1 MGYMLN
7 IKTSQKELFKKQDL
21 GNKFDSEILTNVSVW
36 AMNLPDVFN
45 SLKSNENGLV
55 SSSIEER
62 LNFFGKN
69 QIKSKKEISKLDIFL
84 SQFKSPL
91 IFLLIGSAVLTGFL
105 NEWLNTIVIMLAVVV
120 NTILGF
126 YQEYHAEQT
135 LQKLTM
141 YIKERVR
148 VKRDSIDQEID
159 AADLVPGDIIYL
171 TYGSRIPVDARIINL
186 NNLAVDESIL
196 TGESIPVRKNLENV
210 SEGAQITEQG
220 NMVFAGTLVS
230 EGYGS
235 AIVYRT
241 GSRTQLGKIAELVS
255 NSDDDKTP
263 LQKALVKFGWLI
275 FVIIIALTIGIF
287 ILGIHQGLPLVDML
301 ILSAA
306 IAVGAIPEALP
317 ISLTVILAIGA
328 ERLASKKGVMRSL
341 SSVETLGSTNLIMTD
356 KTGTL
361 TEAKMRLVDILTI
374 QDLKNDRQVLENENG
389 LPRDDQKQLLSLALS
404 NIDVVKDLNSVTT
417 SFIGRPLEV
426 NIAIAADKNGINFD
440 KNNRAILVPF
450 NSSYKFSVGQDFPNN
465 RIIAMGAPDVLLQ
478 RSKMSK
484 DDYILIENEINKISA
499 QGNRILGIVSVPKD
513 QVDKIIKERA
523 VNEKDIV
530 DVEFLG
536 LIILHDPI
544 RKEVPEAIKRIED
557 SGAEVVIVTGDIKG
571 TAISIA
577 KELGWTINENNVIS
591 GAELHLMSDEE
602 LLENL
607 PNIKVFARVTPE
619 DKLRVGLLYKKLG
632 KIVAMTGDGVNDAP
646 SLKMADIGIALG
658 SGSDVAKSAADLVL
672 LDDNFKTIV
681 VAIEEGRRI
690 LSNIRKAFTYLMSS
704 ALDGV
709 ILLGGSLIFAL
720 PLPLNA
726 LHIIWINFFTGSLPA
741 LSFAFDDD
749 FDNHRL
755 KTKGQR
761 KIFNKE
767 VKILTAGIG
776 TFSSILLFIFYYF
789 LLKTTLS
796 FEEVRS
802 IIFACFALY
811 VVFAVYSF
819 RSLHRPIYSYPVFSN
834 KFLNRSVL
842 FSVIMCGATL
852 FIPFLRNI
860 FDLAPMP
867 KIAIWLLPVW
877 FVVNI
882 FLIELTKLG
891 FRIFLKKNN

>member
-1 MGYMLN
+1 MLSLKKMLPKIFRKNKANTIFAPKISTN
-7 IKTSQKELFKKQDL
+7 ISVWSMQLPQV
-21 GNKFDSEILTNVSVW
+21 FDSLSTTYDGLDDLKIQERTNS
-36 AMNLPDVFN
+36 
-45 SLKSNENGLV
+45 
-55 SSSIEER
+55 
-62 LNFFGKN
+62 FGKN
-69 QIKSKKEISKLDIFL
+69 QIKSNNGVSKFSIFV

-91 IFLLIGSAVLTGFL
+91 IFMLIGSAILAGFL
-105 NEWLNTIVIMLAVVV
+105 NEWLNTFVIMLAVVV

-135 LQKLTM
+135 LQKLKL
-141 YIKERVR
+141 YIKERIRVR
-148 VKRDSIDQEID
+148 RNSVDQEID
-159 AADLVPGDIIYL
+159 ALDLVPGDIIYL
-171 TYGSRIPVDARIINL
+171 TYGSRIPVDARIISL

-196 TGESIPVRKNLENV
+196 TGESIAVRKNLEIV
-210 SEGAQITEQG
+210 SEGAQITERN

-230 EGYGS
+230 EGYGT
-235 AIVYRT
+235 AVVYRT
-241 GSRTQLGKIAELVS
+241 GSFTELGKIAMLVS
-255 NSDDDKTP
+255 NSKRDKTP
-263 LQKALVKFGWLI
+263 LQKALAKFGWLVFFI
-275 FVIIIALTIGIF
+275 VILLVSVVF
-287 ILGIHQGLPLVDML
+287 ILGIMRGLPVLDML
-301 ILSAA
+301 ILSTA

-317 ISLTVILAIGA
+317 ISLTVILAVGA

-374 QDLKNDRQVLENENG
+374 TDLKNNRQVLEYENG
-389 LPRDDQKQLLSLALS
+389 LPKEDQKYLLSLALS
-404 NIDVVKDLNSVTT
+404 NIDVVKDLNSPSTN
-417 SFIGRPLEV
+417 FIGRPLEV
-426 NIAIAADKNGINFD
+426 NIAIAADKNGLSFD
-440 KNNRAILVPF
+440 KNNRTILLPF
-450 NSSYKFSVGQDFPNN
+450 NSSYKFSVGQDFTNDK
-465 RIIAMGAPDVLLQ
+465 IIALGAPDVLLQ

-484 DDYILIENEINKISA
+484 DEYILIENEINKISA
-499 QGNRILGIVSVPKD
+499 QGNRILGIAEVSK
-513 QVDKIIKERA
+513 DKINYLTKERSI
-523 VNEKDIV
+523 NEKDIF
-530 DVEFLG
+530 DVNFLG
-536 LIILHDPI
+536 LIVLHDPI
-544 RKEVPEAIKRIED
+544 RKEVPEAIARIQN

-577 KELGWTINENNVIS
+577 KELGWSINENNVIS
-591 GAELHLMSDEE
+591 GAELHLMTDEE

-681 VAIEEGRRI
+681 LAIEEGRRI

-709 ILLGGSLIFAL
+709 ILLGGCLVFAL
-720 PLPLNA
+720 PLPLTA

-741 LSFAFDDD
+741 LSFAFDED
-749 FDNHRL
+749 FDTHSL

-776 TFSSILLFIFYYF
+776 LLSSILLFVFYFF
-789 LLKTTLS
+789 LLKTDLS
-796 FEEVRS
+796 FGEVKS

-819 RSLHRPIYSYPVFSN
+819 RSLHKPIYSYPIFSN

-842 FSVIMCGATL
+842 FSVIICSATL
-852 FIPFLRNI
+852 FVPFLRNI
-860 FDLAPMP
+860 FELAPMP
-867 KIAIWLLPVW
+867 KMAIWLLPVW
-877 FVVNI
+877 FIVNI
-882 FLIELTKLG
+882 FLIEITKFG
-891 FRIFLKKNN
+891 FRIFLKKK